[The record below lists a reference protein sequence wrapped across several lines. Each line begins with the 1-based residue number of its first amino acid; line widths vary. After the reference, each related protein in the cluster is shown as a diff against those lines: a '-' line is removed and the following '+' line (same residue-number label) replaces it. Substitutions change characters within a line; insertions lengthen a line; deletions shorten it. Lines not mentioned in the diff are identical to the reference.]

1 MILYHGSNLI
11 IPRPRLVPQNRYL
24 DFGYGFYTTTNRA
37 QAISF
42 ADKVT
47 RRRREGT
54 PSVSIY
60 ELEEAAFSTC
70 QVLRFSDADVSW
82 LDYVSD
88 NRSGA
93 YTGPQHDII
102 FGPVA
107 DDDVYTTLTL
117 YTSGVFTKEQTLEAL
132 KIKKLFDQLVLAS
145 EKSLSYLHFI
155 CSVPQ
160 EELL

>member
-102 FGPVA
+102 FA
-107 DDDVYTTLTL
+107 N
-117 YTSGVFTKEQTLEAL
+117 SGSL
-132 KIKKLFDQLVLAS
+132 KNQKAV
-145 EKSLSYLHFI
+145 
-155 CSVPQ
+155 
-160 EELL
+160 

>member
-82 LDYVSD
+82 LDYVSG
-88 NRSGA
+88 NR
-93 YTGPQHDII
+93 
-102 FGPVA
+102 
-107 DDDVYTTLTL
+107 
-117 YTSGVFTKEQTLEAL
+117 SGVFTKEQTLEAL
-132 KIKKLFDQLVLAS
+132 KIKKLFDQLVLAT

-155 CSVPQ
+155 GSVPQ

>member
-11 IPRPRLVPQNRYL
+11 IPNPELVPQNRYL
-24 DFGYGFYTTTNRA
+24 DFGYGFYTTTNKA

-60 ELEEAAFSTC
+60 ELDDIAFSAC
-70 QVLRFSDADVSW
+70 HVLHFSSADASW
-82 LDYVSD
+82 LDYVSE

-93 YTGPQHDII
+93 YAGPQHDII

-107 DDDVYTTLTL
+107 DDDVYTTFNL
-117 YTSGVFTKEQTLEAL
+117 YTSGVFTREQTLEAL
-132 KIKKLFDQLVLAS
+132 KIKKLFDQLVLAT

-155 CSVPQ
+155 GAVPQ
-160 EELL
+160 EELK